1 MASEREVTDV
11 IYVQEHTIAETLRV
25 LATHFDAD
33 PNLVLIGLWN
43 TEPIPAWSASEGR
56 LQVVITRM
64 VERAAAVVGV
74 GTDPKDKKS
83 TTKGNQQ

>member
-1 MASEREVTDV
+1 MASEREVTGV
-11 IYVQEHTIAETLRV
+11 IYVQEHTMAETLRV

-43 TEPIPAWSASEGR
+43 MEPIPSWSASEGR

-64 VERAAAVVGV
+64 VPAAAASAETGEE
-74 GTDPKDKKS
+74 PK
-83 TTKGNQQ
+83 